1 MQHFNVISYILCHF
15 SVNMIV
21 CKSYNCVICA
31 SVTAIARKV
40 VRKNVHGTIPKG
52 VMGYAQ
58 YTVPDTKAVE
68 PIFVAF
74 F

>member
-1 MQHFNVISYILCHF
+1 MQHFNVMSYIVCHF
-15 SVNMIV
+15 CVNMIV

-40 VRKNVHGTIPKG
+40 VRKNVHKG

-58 YTVPDTKAVE
+58 YTVPDTIAVE

>member
-1 MQHFNVISYILCHF
+1 
-15 SVNMIV
+15 MIV

-58 YTVPDTKAVE
+58 YTVPDIIAVE